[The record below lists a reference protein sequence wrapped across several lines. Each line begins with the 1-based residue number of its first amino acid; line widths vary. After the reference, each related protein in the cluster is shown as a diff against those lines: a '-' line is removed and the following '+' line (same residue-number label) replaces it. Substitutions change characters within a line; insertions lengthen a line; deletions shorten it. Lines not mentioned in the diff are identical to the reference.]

1 MREGYV
7 DNSFASLY
15 YKEMGQGTPLI
26 MLHGN
31 GESHE
36 IFARLSE
43 LMSRHYRVILM
54 DSRGHG
60 SSRLKETAAAGELT
74 TPDMAADVV
83 QVMEFLHVPKAV
95 ILGFSDGANV
105 ALETGSRYPMRVSA
119 VVAVSANAEP
129 SGMSLRFLLEVKAK
143 YALWKGLEKIPLP
156 GGVRKRAVKS
166 RQLFG
171 LMARWPRLDKE
182 ELSRIKA
189 PVLILTGRHDMIRPR
204 HSLWMGEQI
213 PDAKVVFVK
222 GADHFTLLKK
232 EKAYVAHIM
241 AWLRE
246 KGL

>member
-1 MREGYV
+1 MSAGYV

-15 YKEMGQGTPLI
+15 YKELGQGTPLI

-31 GESHE
+31 GETHE
-36 IFARLSE
+36 IFDRLAG

-60 SSRLKETAAAGELT
+60 ASHLKEDARSQELT
-74 TPDMAADVV
+74 TSGMAEDVV
-83 QVMEFLHVPKAV
+83 QVMDVLHVPKAV

-105 ALETGSRYPMRVSA
+105 ALETASRYPGKVMA
-119 VVAVSANAEP
+119 VVAVSGNALP
-129 SGMSLRFLLEVKAK
+129 WGMGVYFYAGVKAK
-143 YALWKGLEKIPLP
+143 YALWHVLEKVPMP
-156 GGVRKRAVKS
+156 GGLKEKAVS
-166 RQLFG
+166 NRQLNG
-171 LMARWPRLDKE
+171 LMAHWPRLTKE
-182 ELSRIKA
+182 ELSQIQA

-232 EKAYVAHIM
+232 EKAYACHIA
-241 AWLRE
+241 AWLKE